1 MTEYIDKMKIRKF
14 YQENMYGTWRSGEKV
29 TYELLGEDPK
39 AKEKQTGFR
48 NPFEVIGGELVKIMV
63 EANGK
68 RSEFIVHVFIPKAK
82 NSEDVS
88 TTDTVNTENGTD
100 IYKNGHPFI
109 ICMHP
114 IQPLNYALEH
124 GYALFFMEIG
134 KIASDDINHN
144 GVFYDLYP
152 YGAEPGSQTGALMA
166 WAWGVSK
173 VLDAVY
179 NGLGKEFGLDPDAS
193 MVTGVSRYG
202 KATAVC
208 GAFDDRFRMTIPAC
222 SGAGGLALY
231 NFISTGKTYD
241 LRKVGAS
248 AEYTYGKNEPLDCL
262 QSDAERGWFND
273 AFLKYKMPSD
283 IPMDQENLVTL
294 AMSPDRYYF
303 IVAACTGEDW
313 VNAPAMWECYKLA
326 DEKYTENNLADHL
339 VLNFHKV
346 GHAVLEEDMERI
358 IKYFNHM
365 YYKEGE
371 VDIASMKTT
380 VFAGQEA
387 GDAPMLKLRPYKSCD
402 SEKIASW
409 LMDEEVYDMW
419 GGERFGSFPV
429 SAETINR
436 KYTEQNGDCTEP
448 DNFYPMIAYDE
459 SGVVG
464 HFIMRYLNGDK
475 RCIRFGWIVVDD
487 SKRGLGY
494 GKRMLELGL
503 KYAFEILKA
512 RIVNLG
518 VCECNTAA
526 YNCYKSVG
534 FKEAECIS
542 THNMTVKGRDVRVIE
557 LEMSAP
563 SL

>member
-1 MTEYIDKMKIRKF
+1 MSIDNQEIRRF
-14 YQENMYGTWRSGEKV
+14 YEENMYGVWRSGEKV
-29 TYELLGEDPK
+29 SYELLGEDPK
-39 AKEKQTGFR
+39 AKEKRGGFR
-48 NPFEVIGGELVKIMV
+48 NPFEVIGGELVKIKV
-63 EANGK
+63 EK
-68 RSEFIVHVFIPKAK
+68 DDKKTEFIIHAYIPKDEDRKEYAK
-82 NSEDVS
+82 GS
-88 TTDTVNTENGTD
+88 
-100 IYKNGHPFI
+100 PFI

-114 IQPLNYALEH
+114 IQPLDYALNK

-134 KIASDDINHN
+134 KIASDDTEHN
-144 GVFYDLYP
+144 GAFYDLYP
-152 YGAEPGSQTGALMA
+152 YGSEHGSQTGALMA
-166 WAWGVSK
+166 WAWGASK

-231 NFISTGKTYD
+231 NFVSCGKTYD
-241 LRKVGAS
+241 LRKVGAP

-273 AFLKYKMPSD
+273 KFLDYKAPSD
-283 IPMDQENLVTL
+283 IPIDQENLALL

-313 VNAPAMWECYKLA
+313 VNAPAMWECYKKA
-326 DEKYTENNLADHL
+326 DEVYKENNLSDHL
-339 VLNFHKV
+339 VVNFHKV
-346 GHAVLEEDMERI
+346 GHAVLEEDMEQI
-358 IKYFNHM
+358 VKYFNHM
-365 YYKEGE
+365 YLNMGE
-371 VDIASMKTT
+371 IDIAPMKTT

-387 GDAPMLKLRPYKSCD
+387 GNAPMLRLRPYKSCD

-409 LMDEEVYDMW
+409 LMDEEVFDMW
-419 GGERFGSFPV
+419 GGERFGSFPIDG
-429 SAETINR
+429 EIINR
-436 KYTEQNGDCTEP
+436 KYTEQNGDCAEP
-448 DNFYPMIAYDE
+448 DNFYPMTAYDDN
-459 SGVVG
+459 GPVG

-475 RCIRFGWIVVDD
+475 RVIRFGWIVVDD
-487 SKRGLGY
+487 SKRGMGY

-512 RIVNLG
+512 KKVTLG

-526 YNCYKSVG
+526 YNCYRAVG
-534 FKEAECIS
+534 FKECECIS
-542 THNMTVKGRDVRVIE
+542 THNLTVKGREVRVIE
-557 LEMSAP
+557 LELP
-563 SL
+563 KPL